1 MLRDLRRRLS
11 IRSLAVRFVAPA
23 LLVAGCAPQPGLV
36 PGAPAD
42 TSGAFPPGC
51 CVEAR
56 PAVAFPAG
64 WAFPAGSITPVT
76 ATGGMV
82 STTDRV
88 ASEVGAEILRRGGN
102 AVDAAVATHFALAVV
117 NPEAGNIGGGGFLVA
132 RMADGT
138 VASLDF
144 REAAPL
150 AATRDMYL
158 DAQGNLTGR
167 SLVGHLAAGVPGSV
181 AGMWEAHRRFGSL
194 PWAEL
199 VQPAVALAEGIVVHE
214 RLAGSLRSY
223 EQRLR
228 RFPATAAAFL
238 PEGRAPRVGER
249 LVQRDLAETFRRIAR
264 DGKDGFYRGRT
275 AELVEAEM
283 RRGGGIMTREDLAR
297 YEAKW
302 RDPVR
307 FTYRGH
313 EVISMPPPSSGGAT
327 MAEML
332 NLLEGY
338 DLRSMG
344 FLSPAHVHLFAE
356 ATRRAYADRNT
367 YLADPDFVPQPTAR
381 MASDAYAA
389 ERRRDIRTDR
399 ATPSAEVR
407 PGLGAAPAGAGI
419 RAEGTHTTHY
429 SIVDGQGNAVAVTT
443 TINSL
448 YGNLVTVAGAGFLL
462 NNEMDDFSAKPGT
475 PNQFGL
481 VQGEANAIQ
490 PGKRMLSAMTPTIVL
505 DPSGRVRLVTGT
517 PGGSTIITTV
527 AMMVSNVVDW
537 DMDAATATAAPRLHH
552 QHLPDTLRYER
563 GGLTAETAA
572 SLRAM
577 GHAVSERGGYQGDT
591 QTIIVLPDGVLSGV
605 SDPRRGGAAVGV
617 TEVRR
622 VVQ

>member
-1 MLRDLRRRLS
+1 MLLDPRRAAPL
-11 IRSLAVRFVAPA
+11 RSLAVRSLAAA
-23 LLVAGCAPQPGLV
+23 LLAAGCAPDT
-36 PGAPAD
+36 APAQA
-42 TSGAFPPGC
+42 GPVKFP
-51 CVEAR
+51 E
-56 PAVAFPAG
+56 G
-64 WAFPAGSITPVT
+64 WAFPAGSVAPVT

-88 ASEVGAEILRRGGN
+88 ASEIGAEVLRRGGN

-117 NPEAGNIGGGGFLVA
+117 NPEAGNIGGGGFLVV

-138 VASLDF
+138 TASLDF

-150 AATRDMYL
+150 KATRDMFL
-158 DAQGNLTGR
+158 DAQGNLTDR

-199 VQPAVALAEGIVVHE
+199 VQPAVNLAEGIVVHE

-223 EQRLR
+223 AERFQ
-228 RFPATAAAFL
+228 RFPATAAVFL
-238 PEGRAPRVGER
+238 PGGRAPRVGDR
-249 LVQRDLAETFRRIAR
+249 WVQRDLAETFRRIAR

-283 RRGGGIMTREDLAR
+283 RRGGGLITREDLAR
-297 YEAKW
+297 YQAKW
-302 RDPVR
+302 RDPLR

-313 EVISMPPPSSGGAT
+313 EVVSMPPTSSGGVT

-332 NLLEGY
+332 NILEGY
-338 DLRSMG
+338 DLRSLG
-344 FLSPAHVHLFAE
+344 YLSPEHVHLFAE
-356 ATRRAYADRNT
+356 ATRRAYADRNE
-367 YLADPDFVPQPTAR
+367 YLADPDFVPQPTVR
-381 MASDAYAA
+381 MASDAYAG
-389 ERRRDIRTDR
+389 ERRRDIRRDR
-399 ATPSAEVR
+399 ATPSAQVR
-407 PGLGAAPAGAGI
+407 PGLGAAPAGAGA

-429 SIVDGQGNAVAVTT
+429 SIVDGKGNAVAVTT

-448 YGNLVTVAGAGFLL
+448 YGNLVTVEGAGFLL

-475 PNQFGL
+475 ANQFGL
-481 VQGEANAIQ
+481 VQGEANAVQ

-505 DPSGRVRLVTGT
+505 DPAGRVRLVTGT

-537 DMDAATATAAPRLHH
+537 NMDAATATAAPRLHH

-563 GGLTAETAA
+563 GGLPRQTEAR
-572 SLRAM
+572 LRAM
-577 GHAVSERGGYQGDT
+577 GHAVAERGGYQGDT
-591 QTIIVLPDGVLSGV
+591 QTIIVLPGGVLTGA

-617 TEVRR
+617 TPVRT

>member
-1 MLRDLRRRLS
+1 MLRDLRRAAS
-11 IRSLAVRFVAPA
+11 VRSFAVRFLFLAPA
-23 LLVAGCAPQPGLV
+23 LPAAGCAPD
-36 PGAPAD
+36 APPAAAQARA
-42 TSGAFPPGC
+42 TAAAPSGVRFP
-51 CVEAR
+51 E
-56 PAVAFPAG
+56 G
-64 WAFPAGSITPVT
+64 WAFPVGSITPVT

-88 ASEVGAEILRRGGN
+88 ASEVGAEVLRRGGN

-138 VASLDF
+138 TASLDF

-150 AATRDMYL
+150 RATRDMFL
-158 DAQGNLTGR
+158 DAQGNLTDR
-167 SLVGHLAAGVPGSV
+167 SVVGHLAAGVPGSV

-199 VQPAVALAEGIVVHE
+199 VQPAINLAEGIVVHE
-214 RLAGSLRSY
+214 RLAGSLRAY
-223 EQRLR
+223 EDRFR
-228 RFPATAAAFL
+228 RFPATAAVFL
-238 PEGRAPRVGER
+238 ADGRAPRVGDR
-249 LVQRDLAETFRRIAR
+249 FVQRDLAETFRRIAQG
-264 DGKDGFYRGRT
+264 GKDGFYRGRT

-283 RRGGGIMTREDLAR
+283 RRGGGLITREDLAR
-297 YEAKW
+297 YQAKW
-302 RDPVR
+302 REPVR

-313 EVISMPPPSSGGAT
+313 EVLAMPPTSSGGVT

-332 NLLEGY
+332 NILEGY

-344 FLSPAHVHLFAE
+344 YLSAEHVHLFAE
-356 ATRRAYADRNT
+356 ATRRAYADRNE

-389 ERRRDIRTDR
+389 ERRRSIARDR
-399 ATPSAEVR
+399 ATPSAQVR
-407 PGLGAAPAGAGI
+407 PGMGAAPAGAGA

-429 SIVDGQGNAVAVTT
+429 SIVDGKGNAVAVTT

-475 PNQFGL
+475 ANQFGL
-481 VQGEANAIQ
+481 VQGEANAVQ

-505 DPSGRVRLVTGT
+505 DPAGKVRLVTGT

-537 DMDAATATAAPRLHH
+537 NMDAATATAAPRLHH

-563 GGLTAETAA
+563 GGLTRQTEAR
-572 SLRAM
+572 LRAM

-591 QTIIVLPDGVLSGV
+591 QTIIVLPGGVLSGV
-605 SDPRRGGAAVGV
+605 ADPRRGGAAVGV
-617 TEVRR
+617 TPVRN